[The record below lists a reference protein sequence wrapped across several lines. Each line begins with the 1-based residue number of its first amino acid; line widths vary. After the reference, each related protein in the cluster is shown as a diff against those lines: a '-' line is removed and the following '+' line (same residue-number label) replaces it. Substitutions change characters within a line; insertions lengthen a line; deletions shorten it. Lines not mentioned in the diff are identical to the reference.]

1 MPTIQLYSVRL
12 VREGPLSYAPVT
24 QPYEAQ
30 QAIRAL
36 LHTLLHDRDREAA
49 VAIALDARNR
59 PIGAHVISVG
69 TVSATLVHPREVF
82 KFAILSNAHSLLFA
96 HNHPSGDA
104 EPSRDDIDL
113 SRRLKEAGLL
123 IGIDLIDSL
132 ITGHE
137 SFISL
142 KERQLI

>member
-49 VAIALDARNR
+49 VAIALPVEHGRVA
-59 PIGAHVISVG
+59 GV
-69 TVSATLVHPREVF
+69 VSCRGIA
-82 KFAILSNAHSLLFA
+82 AIKTT
-96 HNHPSGDA
+96 
-104 EPSRDDIDL
+104 EICR
-113 SRRLKEAGLL
+113 
-123 IGIDLIDSL
+123 
-132 ITGHE
+132 
-137 SFISL
+137 
-142 KERQLI
+142 